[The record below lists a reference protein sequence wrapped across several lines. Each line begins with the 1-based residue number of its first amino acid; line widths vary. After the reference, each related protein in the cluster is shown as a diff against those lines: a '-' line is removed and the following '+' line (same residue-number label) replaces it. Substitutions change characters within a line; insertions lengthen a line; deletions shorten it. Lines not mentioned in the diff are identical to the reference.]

1 LVARGEKEDD
11 LLLLNLSKDK
21 EELLRAAAFG
31 YLLDRGLDPASTLS
45 LQAFKEDSLPVARA
59 ILKSLVRRDYAHVI
73 ELWRN
78 RELEVKPELWLDL
91 YLALSGSD
99 EAQAKKVAATY
110 AAGDPGRIHALSL
123 VGGNPSEGEKVFN
136 NQGACLQCHKVG
148 AEGGI
153 QGPELT
159 LVGERLEPSKLLESL
174 VNPSAEITP
183 GYGLSNVTLLKGTS
197 LVGRI
202 AEKKEGVIT
211 VIAPDGKK
219 SAIREDQVKDIS
231 PPVSAMPPL
240 GLTLSPVDLRD
251 LIGFLQSRNKETLA
265 EAKKADE
272 HGK

>member
-1 LVARGEKEDD
+1 
-11 LLLLNLSKDK
+11 
-21 EELLRAAAFG
+21 
-31 YLLDRGLDPASTLS
+31 
-45 LQAFKEDSLPVARA
+45 
-59 ILKSLVRRDYAHVI
+59 
-73 ELWRN
+73 
-78 RELEVKPELWLDL
+78 
-91 YLALSGSD
+91 
-99 EAQAKKVAATY
+99 
-110 AAGDPGRIHALSL
+110 
-123 VGGNPSEGEKVFN
+123 
-136 NQGACLQCHKVG
+136 
-148 AEGGI
+148 
-153 QGPELT
+153 LT

-202 AEKKEGVIT
+202 AEKKDGIIT